1 MATNVYFSGKVRS
14 EQHLYEDLIIESVK
28 MYGQDVYYLPR
39 EVVSID
45 NILNEDI
52 ESNYDTAYTIEMYIE
67 GADGFAGE
75 GDILQKFGIE
85 VRDQATFIVSK
96 RRWEQLVGVN
106 NNGINS
112 SKPTEGDLIYLPL
125 SKSVFEVRFVEHEL
139 PFYQLQNLPVYKL
152 QCELFEYSGESI
164 NTGNGDLDSIN
175 AGIAAQLTL
184 IINNTNNT
192 DFIINENVQQEIT
205 LGSGEYVTGRVVTKE
220 IIDVDN
226 TKITLTDWA
235 TTDGLYHNFNNTTP
249 IEGLTSG
256 AIWDVSEVYDIN
268 SVVTKNAFSDEPY
281 ADNQVFEQA
290 GDSIIDFS
298 ETNPFGDL

>member
-1 MATNVYFSGKVRS
+1 MATNVYFSGKVAS
-14 EQHLYEDLIIESVK
+14 EQNLYEDLIIESVK

-39 EVVSID
+39 EMVSVD

-85 VRDQATFIVSK
+85 LRDQATFIVSK
-96 RRWEQLVGVN
+96 KRWDQLVGVN

-112 SKPTEGDLIYLPL
+112 SRPTEGDLVYLPL
-125 SKSVFEVRFVEHEL
+125 SKSVFEVRFVEHES
-139 PFYQLQNLPVYKL
+139 PFYQLQDLPVYKI
-152 QCELFEYSGESI
+152 QCELFEYSDESI
-164 NTGNGDLDSIN
+164 NTGVEEVDGIN
-175 AGIAAQLTL
+175 VGVASQLTL
-184 IINNTNNT
+184 IINNTNAI
-192 DFIINENVQQEIT
+192 DFIINENVRQETFI
-205 LGSGEYVTGRVVTKE
+205 GSGEYVTGRVVTSE
-220 IIDVDN
+220 NVDVDN

-249 IEGLTSG
+249 LTGLTSG
-256 AIWDVSEVYDIN
+256 AIWDVVEVYDIN
-268 SVVTKNAFSDEPY
+268 SVVSKRAFSDKF
-281 ADNQVFEQA
+281 ADNQAFEQE

-298 ETNPFGDL
+298 ENNPFGDI